1 VYYNVLEMS
10 DEWWVGELVR
20 RMQQQ
25 QAEAEEVSQII
36 GCIWGWAR
44 SQAAAA
50 AAAAWWVLLLAV
62 LGTKYHTW
70 ILGLCMLLLKRLNT
84 EEKGG
89 KMLWWTGESDIKDA
103 APHS

>member
-36 GCIWGWAR
+36 GCI
-44 SQAAAA
+44 
-50 AAAAWWVLLLAV
+50 
-62 LGTKYHTW
+62 
-70 ILGLCMLLLKRLNT
+70 
-84 EEKGG
+84 
-89 KMLWWTGESDIKDA
+89 
-103 APHS
+103 